1 MKDEQLYYFEKSPV
15 FKAMM
20 HFSLPMMIGTL
31 LSVVYGILNIY
42 FIGFLGDSH
51 MISAISLTLPVF
63 AILMGLGNLFGIGGG
78 TYISRLL
85 GAKDY
90 SKSKFV
96 SSFSIYG
103 GIALGI
109 IVILATIPFSD
120 QIAMILGAKGETL
133 ALTSNYLKVMFLSA
147 PFVILFFIL
156 EQFARAIGAP
166 IISMIG
172 MLASVG
178 LNIIL
183 DPILI
188 FGFDLNVV
196 GAALG
201 TAISNVAAAVFFIV
215 YFMKNSDVVSVN
227 IKFAKPNKEMLSE
240 IFKIGIPAFLMSI
253 LMGFTGLVLNLFL
266 AHYGNFAIASYG
278 ISFRLVQF
286 PELIIM
292 GLCEGVVPL
301 IAYNF
306 MANKGRMKDVIKVV
320 IMSIGVIFA
329 ICMIAV
335 FTIGHHMVGLF
346 TTDQQIVE
354 MATFILKVTMTSLLL
369 NGIGFLFTGM
379 LQATGQGRGATI
391 MAILQGAIIIPVLFI
406 MNGLF
411 GLTGVI
417 WSLLI
422 AESLCAFAA
431 MLIVY
436 LLRNRLTVDTSE
448 LIEG

>member
-31 LSVVYGILNIY
+31 LSVIYGILNIY
-42 FIGFLGDSH
+42 FIGFLEDSH

-63 AILMGLGNLFGIGGG
+63 AILMGLGNLFGVGSG

-103 GIALGI
+103 GIALGL
-109 IVILATIPFSD
+109 IVILVALPFSD
-120 QIAMILGAKGETL
+120 QIAAILGARGETL

-166 IISMIG
+166 MISMIG

-201 TAISNVAAAVFFIV
+201 TAISNVAAARFFIV

-227 IKFAKPNKEMLSE
+227 IKLAKPNKEMLSE

-306 MANKGRMKDVIKVV
+306 MSNKGRMKDVIKAV
-320 IMSIGVIFA
+320 IMSIGVIFVL
-329 ICMIAV
+329 CMIAV

-346 TTDQQIVE
+346 TTDQAIVE

-391 MAILQGAIIIPVLFI
+391 MAILQGVVIIPVLFI
-406 MNGLF
+406 MNALF

-422 AESLCAFAA
+422 AESLCALAA

-436 LLRNRLTVDTSE
+436 LLRDRLTVDTSE

>member
-31 LSVVYGILNIY
+31 LSVIYGILNIY
-42 FIGFLGDSH
+42 FIGFLEDSH

-63 AILMGLGNLFGIGGG
+63 AILMGLGNLFGVGAG

-103 GIALGI
+103 GIALGL
-109 IVILATIPFSD
+109 IVILVALPFSD
-120 QIAMILGAKGETL
+120 QIAAILGARGETL
-133 ALTSNYLKVMFLSA
+133 ALTSNYLKVMFLSV

-166 IISMIG
+166 MISMIG

-201 TAISNVAAAVFFIV
+201 TAISNVAAALFFIV

-227 IKFAKPNKEMLSE
+227 IKLAKPNKEMLSE

-266 AHYGNFAIASYG
+266 AHYGNFVIASYG

-306 MANKGRMKDVIKVV
+306 MSNKGRMKDVIKAV
-320 IMSIGVIFA
+320 IMSIGVIFVV
-329 ICMIAV
+329 CMIAV

-346 TTDQQIVE
+346 TTDQAIVE

-391 MAILQGAIIIPVLFI
+391 MAILQGVVIIPVLFI
-406 MNGLF
+406 MNALF

-422 AESLCAFAA
+422 AESLCALAA

-436 LLRNRLTVDTSE
+436 LLRDRLTVDTSE

>member
-15 FKAMM
+15 YKAMM

-31 LSVVYGILNIY
+31 LSVIYGILNIY
-42 FIGFLGDSH
+42 FIGFLEDSH

-63 AILMGLGNLFGIGGG
+63 AILMGLGNLFGVGSG

-103 GIALGI
+103 GIALGL
-109 IVILATIPFSD
+109 IVILVTLPFSD
-120 QIAMILGAKGETL
+120 QIAAILGARGETL
-133 ALTSNYLKVMFLSA
+133 DLTSNYLKVMLLSA

-166 IISMIG
+166 MISMIG

-201 TAISNVAAAVFFIV
+201 TAISNVAAALFFIV

-227 IKFAKPNKEMLSE
+227 IKLAKPNKEMLSE

-306 MANKGRMKDVIKVV
+306 MSNKGRMKDVIKAV
-320 IMSIGVIFA
+320 IMSISVIFVV
-329 ICMIAV
+329 CMIAV

-346 TTDQQIVE
+346 TTDQAIVE

-391 MAILQGAIIIPVLFI
+391 MAILQGVVIIPVLFI
-406 MNGLF
+406 MNALF

-422 AESLCAFAA
+422 AESLCALAA

-436 LLRNRLTVDTSE
+436 LLHDRLTVDTSE

>member
-31 LSVVYGILNIY
+31 LSVIYGILNIY
-42 FIGFLGDSH
+42 FIGFLEDSH

-63 AILMGLGNLFGIGGG
+63 AILMELGNLFGVGAG

-103 GIALGI
+103 GIALGL
-109 IVILATIPFSD
+109 IVILVTLPFSD
-120 QIAMILGAKGETL
+120 QIAAILGARGETL

-166 IISMIG
+166 MISMIG

-201 TAISNVAAAVFFIV
+201 TAISNVAAALFFII

-227 IKFAKPNKEMLSE
+227 IKLAKPNKEMLSE

-306 MANKGRMKDVIKVV
+306 MANKGRMKDVIKAV
-320 IMSIGVIFA
+320 IMSIGVIFVV
-329 ICMIAV
+329 CMIAV

-346 TTDQQIVE
+346 TTDQAIVE

-406 MNGLF
+406 MNALF

-422 AESLCAFAA
+422 AESLCALAA

-436 LLRNRLTVDTSE
+436 LLRDRLTVDTSE